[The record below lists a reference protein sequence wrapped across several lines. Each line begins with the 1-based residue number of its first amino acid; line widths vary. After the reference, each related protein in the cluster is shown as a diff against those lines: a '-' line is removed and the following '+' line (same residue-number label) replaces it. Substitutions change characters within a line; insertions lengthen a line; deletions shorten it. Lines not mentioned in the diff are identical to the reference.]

1 MTQFDHERLDVYNT
15 SIELVAWCDTLIESL
30 EGRHRH
36 ARDQLAR
43 SSLSIPLNIAEG
55 IGKRS
60 MNDRRRYL
68 EIARGSAM
76 ESAAALDVLIAQRG
90 LSAKDADPGKVL
102 LFRIVSM
109 LTRMTDNR
117 KE

>member
-1 MTQFDHERLDVYNT
+1 
-15 SIELVAWCDTLIESL
+15 
-30 EGRHRH
+30 
-36 ARDQLAR
+36 
-43 SSLSIPLNIAEG
+43 
-55 IGKRS
+55 
-60 MNDRRRYL
+60 
-68 EIARGSAM
+68 M